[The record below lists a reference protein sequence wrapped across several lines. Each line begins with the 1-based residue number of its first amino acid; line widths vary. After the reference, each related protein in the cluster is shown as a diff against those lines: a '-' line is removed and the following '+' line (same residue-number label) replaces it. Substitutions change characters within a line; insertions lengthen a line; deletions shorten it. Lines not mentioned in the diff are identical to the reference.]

1 MGPLIL
7 QKDKEASLF
16 FFPEMVCGLWYIR
29 IKRKTKIYLHLCCI
43 FSDIQTFTNQGEVA
57 GTFKRSIANCYVSN
71 VDGNYKQELTP
82 LCKSVHAWADIV
94 PVTII
99 CYIQVVLNDIL

>member
-1 MGPLIL
+1 
-7 QKDKEASLF
+7 
-16 FFPEMVCGLWYIR
+16 MVCGLWYIW

-43 FSDIQTFTNQGEVA
+43 FLDIQTFTNQGEVA
-57 GTFKRSIANCYVSN
+57 GTFKRSIDNCYVSN

-82 LCKSVHAWADIV
+82 LCKSVHAWAYIV

-99 CYIQVVLNDIL
+99 CYIQVDLNDILLKNVHNQSEKPWLIV